1 MEKYFLK
8 EKDFI
13 GGHDLNICD
22 LIASAT
28 LEQSM
33 LAGYESSPAIREY
46 LNRCGEKIPQYH
58 EILKEL
64 KATPGLVKKLEAKFN
79 LWNEAKW
86 RKIIDL
92 LFRHF
97 MTAAIVVIVFK
108 ALQTCV
114 QARIF
119 SVFRFQF
126 SHKEFVG

>member
-64 KATPGLVKKLEAKFN
+64 KETPGMVKKLEAKFN
-79 LWNEAKW
+79 LWNEVKW
-86 RKIIDL
+86 RKNRLTFSSSYDRRHHCHRVQGFPDL
-92 LFRHF
+92 RSSWNL
-97 MTAAIVVIVFK
+97 
-108 ALQTCV
+108 
-114 QARIF
+114 
-119 SVFRFQF
+119 
-126 SHKEFVG
+126 